1 MFVQIEENRLLA
13 WSAEPFE
20 GYTGEIVDMDYAEY
34 TNNPN
39 KYIFDGEGFTLNPD
53 YEAEQAEKRQ
63 ADFLNQFF
71 AIGDYGYFRKQPKG
85 YGSAVESLNT
95 AFNVVTI
102 MQKLPANTLTFYKAP
117 DFTDET
123 QCTEEWLVAN
133 SFKNAEMTTAE
144 FAQFYEMFM
153 TAWNTQEHK

>member
-1 MFVQIEENRLLA
+1 MYLGYQNGQIKFYTEQPLDQELYNLDKIEETDL
-13 WSAEPFE
+13 
-20 GYTGEIVDMDYAEY
+20 EY
-34 TNNPN
+34 
-39 KYIFDGEGFTLNPD
+39 ILDGEEYVLKD
-53 YEAEQAEKRQ
+53 EAWEAEQAEKRQ

-123 QCTEEWLVAN
+123 QCTEEWLVDN

-144 FAQFYEMFM
+144 FAQFYAMFM